1 MAEAQHAA
9 AARAATPE
17 GALAC
22 APARDRAHR
31 RGVLYLRM
39 HGRPVGNTGARQSKI
54 ELVAAVRMVARGCA
68 CERTLGLGS
77 ACGGGRKRLC
87 HPWLLKSRVEPSGN
101 LLIGGLSYGGA

>member
-22 APARDRAHR
+22 APARDHAHR

-39 HGRPVGNTGARQSKI
+39 GVPPPPPRRHIRRDLVGTLRRRLGGAESRLDLLGRSDT
-54 ELVAAVRMVARGCA
+54 
-68 CERTLGLGS
+68 GLGQETGPRQVWS
-77 ACGGGRKRLC
+77 Q
-87 HPWLLKSRVEPSGN
+87 
-101 LLIGGLSYGGA
+101 